1 MPLNLALVH
10 ELAGNASA
18 HGKTYCY
25 PSQDTLVAGLRRHH
39 GQAISR
45 RTLNRHLAALEAA
58 GWIKRVCR
66 HQNKQGIGW
75 AFRSTLY
82 VLLGPV
88 WRLVR
93 RITKAVQLAAGWSRV
108 TKVAN
113 NLTPSGLRS
122 SAGAPAAP
130 PATAKRS
137 PPAGAVDIL
146 RAVLHKK

>member
-1 MPLNLALVH
+1 MQLNLALVH
-10 ELAGNASA
+10 ELAGNAAA

-25 PSQDTLVAGLRRHH
+25 PSQDSLLAALKRHH
-39 GQAISR
+39 GQTISR
-45 RTLNRHLAALEAA
+45 RTLNRHLGALEAA

-66 HQNKQGIGW
+66 HQLKQGIGW

-82 VLLGPV
+82 VLKGPA
-88 WRLVR
+88 WSLVR
-93 RITKAVQLAAGWSRV
+93 RIAKAVKLAAGWSRV
-108 TKVAN
+108 TKTAH
-113 NLTPSGLRS
+113 NLTPTGLRS

-130 PATAKRS
+130 PATTKRT